1 MINDKKSKEPLIGAS
16 IYLMK
21 ANRSTTTDLDGYF
34 EICGIKQ
41 NYTDTLKVSYVG
53 YEGLRQSIETKQED
67 SIRLYLRLN
76 PSENTQLAEVTVK
89 ANLPISE
96 DFVVTKMNLLDVVL
110 NPSSSADPLLAV
122 RSLPFSTTTDESASI
137 SLRGSSAGQTGIYLN
152 DVPIYDATK
161 FAQLSGIGTFSIF
174 NVNLIKNT
182 LVFPSNPPMEYG
194 NSGAG
199 LISLTTDE
207 KQVGN
212 FAEFSIGL
220 AQSGFMAGVN
230 TGKKSM
236 LKFFGNYQTQ
246 QGLKTLTPKSFE
258 ELNSFK
264 LLDLGF
270 HWVIQMNKNW
280 QSKLF
285 VYAIKENY
293 SVAFPHPSLKNK
305 GNYDYQKNRFFY
317 TSLIEKKHERY
328 VLTFKHG
335 FSQGVQNDF
344 VGNYNNNQNNQ
355 DLFLGI
361 DYHYFFSDRFTMKT
375 GLSVDRRSFILDSY
389 LPINS
394 FDYRKESISFRDTS
408 SFGRNI
414 NESYVYAKYLFS
426 KKLTAGVGIRNNLTK
441 IDRNYLSKQAH
452 IRYNFNDSQFLN
464 FSVGESNSFEKTS
477 FRNFQG
483 INIFQYSLDYAFET
497 ENTKVAIALY
507 RKKEKFPIYL
517 QKTQGIELFY
527 KKMLKKWMFEISY
540 SSIGSKINDS
550 TGIYLSRYHLP
561 FFLKNTIQAQFAL
574 LNIGISTNYRSGT
587 PFTPVNF
594 GRRNEALDIFQP
606 IYLARNS
613 EILPAYFR
621 TDLLLSKNIV
631 YKKQS
636 KGLIVYLTIGNIFN
650 TLNTRDYAYNFNF
663 SEKTPNL
670 FQKRTFYFGF
680 TYTLK

>member
-1 MINDKKSKEPLIGAS
+1 MDKKSKEPLIGTS
-16 IYLMK
+16 IFLQK
-21 ANRSTTTDLDGYF
+21 EKKGTSTDLDGYF
-34 EICGIKQ
+34 EMFTLRKNLQ
-41 NYTDTLKVSYVG
+41 DTLRISFVG
-53 YEGLRQSIETKQED
+53 YETLSEIIELNSKDT
-67 SIRLYLRLN
+67 LRLN
-76 PSENTQLAEVTVK
+76 LQLTPSQNIELEGVRIK

-96 DFVVTKMNLLDVVL
+96 DFVVTKMNFLDVVL

-152 DVPIYDATK
+152 DVPIYDAVK

-182 LVFPSNPPMEYG
+182 LVFPSNPPVEYG

-207 KQVGN
+207 KQVEN

-236 LKFFGNYQTQ
+236 LKFFGNYQTH
-246 QGLKTLTPKSFE
+246 QGLKTLAPKSFE
-258 ELNSFK
+258 DLNSFK
-264 LLDLGF
+264 LVDVGF
-270 HWVIQMNKNW
+270 HWVLHLNKNW
-280 QSKLF
+280 QSKFF
-285 VYAIKENY
+285 VYAINENY
-293 SVAFPHPSLKNK
+293 SVAFPHPSLKDK
-305 GNYDYQKNRFFY
+305 STYDYQKNRFFY

-344 VGNYNNNQNNQ
+344 VGNYKNNQKNQ
-355 DLFLGI
+355 DLFLGL
-361 DYHYFFSDRFTMKT
+361 DYHYFFSDRFTLKT
-375 GLSVDRRSFILDSY
+375 GISLDNRFFVLDGSY
-389 LPINS
+389 PVNS

-426 KKLTAGVGIRNNLTK
+426 KKLTAGLGIRKNLTK

-452 IRYNFNDSQFLN
+452 IRYNFNDTQFLN

-483 INIFQYSLDYAFET
+483 INIFQYSLDYAFEN

-507 RKKEKFPIYL
+507 RKKENFPVFF

-527 KKMLKKWMFEISY
+527 RKMMKKWLFEISY
-540 SSIGSKINDS
+540 SSIGSKINDNA
-550 TGIYLSRYHLP
+550 GIYLSKFHLP
-561 FFLKNTIQAQFAL
+561 YFLKKTVQLQLAL
-574 LNIGISTNYRSGT
+574 MNIGLSTSFRSGT
-587 PFTPVNF
+587 PYTPVNF
-594 GRRNEALDIFQP
+594 GRRNEELDIFQP
-606 IYLARNS
+606 IYAVRNS

-631 YKKQS
+631 YKKQN
-636 KGLIVYLTIGNIFN
+636 KGLIVYLTIGNMFN
-650 TLNTRDYAYNFNF
+650 KLNTRDYTYNFNY
-663 SEKTPNL
+663 SEKIQNL
-670 FQKRTFYFGF
+670 FQKRTYYFGI